1 MEKIIIARDSRGNKL
16 DRVDLLERLL
26 LAEVTWITME
36 MKTDNVVPSVLIETY
51 LNGFKG
57 YANYRDDEL
66 VQEWQRVESSW
77 WKAYD
82 QQELAYAVNPN
93 DPIWEN
99 TDDFKSIGHATTV
112 GKIEQ

>member
-36 MKTDNVVPSVLIETY
+36 MKMDKAVPSVLIETY
-51 LNGFKG
+51 MNGFKG

-66 VQEWQRVESSW
+66 VQEWERVEPSW

-99 TDDFKSIGHATTV
+99 TGDYKSVEYDSTTD
-112 GKIEQ
+112 KIEQ

>member
-1 MEKIIIARDSRGNKL
+1 MKKIIIATDSRGNKL

-26 LAEVTWITME
+26 LAEITWILGE
-36 MKTDNVVPSVLIETY
+36 MKMDKVVPSVLIETY

-66 VQEWQRVESSW
+66 VQEWERVETSW

-82 QQELAYAVNPN
+82 QQELAYAVNPD

-99 TDDFKSIGHATTV
+99 TGDYTSMEHDLPVDKL
-112 GKIEQ
+112 EQ